1 VRKPSLTISKSSSV
15 TVFCVGFRRFLLQL
29 DHKIFERKVAETP
42 LKQVEFQKSVI
53 SKSTVGCSIPMTPM
67 FAPVT
72 GSFSQSLAFDSTADQ
87 QSLGFGG
94 GILATQVSQEDRSM
108 DEDVYLEQQ
117 TLQANQTTV
126 RVRRAARVPKSTP
139 QQLSRGAGGFA
150 MPSARNVKKRNQ
162 GSEGRAIAKQQEI
175 RLDRTEARRKAE
187 IAERRQIRFTREY
200 RQGEVPDVEITYGEI
215 VKKLQDIVLL
225 DSGVARLTVG
235 SMVAS
240 WDDAVFDDADVK
252 SRLKNSLDALFEAV
266 TDQTSSD
273 MLETLLHVASAADI
287 HIKPQH
293 VVDAS
298 KKTNSFFIGIQALE
312 RQATLEQPEE
322 QRKEK
327 RTRNKGPGGR
337 ASAKQQFLNPNF
349 SNSNWAALAD
359 LYAALEEND
368 IALGLTSKFTKFEET
383 QDALELELQGRQ
395 LEALEKWSSVFEKDI
410 LETEGQ
416 SWPEHT
422 ISGLI
427 IESAISQR
435 C

>member
-1 VRKPSLTISKSSSV
+1 M
-15 TVFCVGFRRFLLQL
+15 
-29 DHKIFERKVAETP
+29 P
-42 LKQVEFQKSVI
+42 L
-53 SKSTVGCSIPMTPM
+53 
-67 FAPVT
+67 
-72 GSFSQSLAFDSTADQ
+72 
-87 QSLGFGG
+87 
-94 GILATQVSQEDRSM
+94 
-108 DEDVYLEQQ
+108 
-117 TLQANQTTV
+117 
-126 RVRRAARVPKSTP
+126 
-139 QQLSRGAGGFA
+139 
-150 MPSARNVKKRNQ
+150 ARNVKKRNQ

-175 RLDRTEARRKAE
+175 KLDRTEARRKAE
-187 IAERRQIRFTREY
+187 IAKRRQIRFTREY

-225 DSGVARLTVG
+225 DSGVARLAVG
-235 SMVAS
+235 SMVTS
-240 WDDAVFDDADVK
+240 WADNADISKVLRDENVK
-252 SRLKNSLDALFEAV
+252 SRLENSLDALFEAV

-273 MLETLLHVASAADI
+273 MLETLLHVASAADV

-293 VVDAS
+293 IVDAS

-312 RQATLEQPEE
+312 RQVTLEQPEE

-337 ASAKQQFLNPNF
+337 ESAKQQILNPKF

-368 IALGLTSKFTKFEET
+368 IALGLSSKFTKFEET

-395 LEALEKWSSVFEKDI
+395 LEALEKWSSVLKEDI